1 MQITRMRQERI
12 KNSWTLEY
20 VASETGITNQAVSKI
35 ELGKSNPSYE
45 VLVKLEKLFKLPHQ
59 ELLESKSQ
67 QLH

>member
-20 VASETGITNQAVSKI
+20 VASEIGITNQAVSKI

-45 VLVKLEKLFKLPHQ
+45 VLIKLEKLFNLPHQ

-67 QLH
+67 

>member
-1 MQITRMRQERI
+1 MQIIRMKQERI
-12 KNSWTLEY
+12 KNGWTLKY

-45 VLVKLEKLFKLPHQ
+45 VLVKLEKLFNLPHQ

-67 QLH
+67 